1 MSVSP
6 LQNFSKPPPVPET
19 PTVTRTS
26 GATERNSSATAS
38 VTGKTVL
45 EPSIATLPDS
55 FSPPA
60 AVVVG
65 PSSSPQATISIVA
78 ARASM
83 TSGSRLL
90 HRIAITRCY
99 LLCMSLF
106 PARSTAPRPGP
117 VSATGI
123 DARRAGLTVD

>member
-6 LQNFSKPPPVPET
+6 LQNFWKPPPVPET

-60 AVVVG
+60 AVVDG
-65 PSSSPQATISIVA
+65 PSSSSPQEAAISAKTATA
-78 ARASM
+78 AASHLNEY
-83 TSGSRLL
+83 RL
-90 HRIAITRCY
+90 
-99 LLCMSLF
+99 MF
-106 PARSTAPRPGP
+106 PPVWNRLRPGDC
-117 VSATGI
+117 ATGACI
-123 DARRAGLTVD
+123 QRRP